1 MKIEKLAA
9 VAEIVSSVAIVV
21 TLGYLAIQTR
31 QNTLA
36 TQATIRQSILSED
49 RELLLRQM
57 EYPHV
62 SPAMYGVHEY
72 SDQEL
77 VELSAWLIAFLK
89 MRESH
94 WLQYQNGAIDGT
106 TWNTHVSPVPSVLAS
121 ELSRSL
127 WAKFSTNGTF
137 DPEFVRI
144 VNEYVAAHP
153 YAAPSTLREGLGFE

>member
-31 QNTLA
+31 QNTLT
-36 TQATIRQSILSED
+36 TQATIRQAILSED

-62 SPAMYGVHEY
+62 SPAMHGVHEY

-94 WLQYQNGAIDGT
+94 WFQYQNGAIDAA
-106 TWNTHVSPVPSVLAS
+106 TWSTHVSPVPSILAS
-121 ELSRSL
+121 ELSKSL

-137 DPEFVRI
+137 DSKFVQVI
-144 VNEYVAAHP
+144 NEYIEDHP
-153 YAAPSTLREGLGFE
+153 YAAPATLKEGLGFE